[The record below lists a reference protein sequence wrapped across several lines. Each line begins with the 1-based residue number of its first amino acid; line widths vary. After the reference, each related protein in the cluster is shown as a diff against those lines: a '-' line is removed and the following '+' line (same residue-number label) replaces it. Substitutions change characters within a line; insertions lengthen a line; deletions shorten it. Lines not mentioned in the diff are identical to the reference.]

1 MIQRFFRLV
10 SLEVIQQIR
19 ERQWL
24 FMTLLLPIL
33 LIPLTMLGTPF
44 LIGKISSLQVSTEI
58 AFSGD
63 AQNIITRS
71 LQKKGVIL
79 NGVDNA
85 QKAVYTRKFP
95 LGLHIDLASKSKSK
109 TQIYLRP
116 SDLRSLV
123 LQRRILDLIK
133 ETEIEYTAKRLEKYE
148 KKSNFFKSEVIS
160 TETESETAA
169 GLLIFIIPI
178 ILINALFDQA
188 QTIGFESTASAKE
201 RGELECNFVSPFP
214 KTYLIAVK
222 IISTLS
228 ISTFLVLETLLVT
241 ALITFFRS
249 SGMIN
254 INKTALVNFGSGE
267 VFNIGRFLQILM
279 LCVSVGLLF
288 STILIMVGYLSKS
301 YKAAK
306 SIVEPVSMV
315 LIVSTTLFQFV
326 DFIDRN
332 LIVYAIPVIGTIIGL
347 LDGLKGFLE
356 VKDAATIISVNLLL
370 AFLIFAIGQRLI
382 SSERVLKS

>member
-24 FMTLLLPIL
+24 FMTLLLPIV

-44 LIGKISSLQVSTEI
+44 LIGKISSTQVSTVI
-58 AFSGD
+58 ALSGGT
-63 AQNIITRS
+63 QNMITRS
-71 LQKKGVIL
+71 LQQKGVVL
-79 NGVDNA
+79 TDVDDA
-85 QKAVYTRKFP
+85 QKAVFSRKFP
-95 LGLHIDLASKSKSK
+95 LGLHIDLASKSKNK
-109 TQIYLRP
+109 IRIYVRP

-133 ETEIEYTAKRLEKYE
+133 EAEVEYTAKQLERYE
-148 KKSNFFKSEVIS
+148 QTSDFFKSEVIS
-160 TETESETAA
+160 TESKSETAA

-178 ILINALFDQA
+178 ILINALFEQA

-214 KTYLIAVK
+214 KTHLVAVK
-222 IISTLS
+222 IISTLA

-241 ALITFFRS
+241 ALVTFFRA

-267 VFNIGRFLQILM
+267 LFNPGRFLQILM
-279 LCVSVGLLF
+279 LCISVGIFF
-288 STILIMVGYLSKS
+288 STILVMIGYLSNS

-356 VKDAATIISVNLLL
+356 IKDTAVIVSVNLLL
-370 AFLIFAIGQRLI
+370 ALLIFSIGQRFI
-382 SSERVLKS
+382 NPEKVLKS